1 MKSDKFNIFKK
12 YQIKKKNKN
21 NFVVFTDRG
30 NFDSIIKIGVL
41 SNILSKTKYLE
52 PLILH
57 KSNLSEEK
65 KNLYKKFGI
74 EKFYNL
80 DDKKYFFKNF
90 FFNIYYFSYTLF
102 YLLFNDIE
110 NFINKFD
117 LKNCK
122 IGDLIYDSYI
132 RHKRDF
138 YNPKKFSLHFLREV
152 FISIVTF
159 NSILHILKFYNN
171 RVKKIVITQFCY
183 SNISTLLAKQ
193 CLNNKIKTFLL
204 SGPSLF
210 KIENYDAF
218 IHPFCITKKKLDK
231 TEFKS
236 KEKKIYHKYLK
247 RRFSGKVWTHPDV
260 AKAYS
265 KRKSFTL
272 EMLLQK
278 LSIPKDVKF
287 KKIIL
292 FGCHAFKDAPH
303 STGKHIF
310 RDYFDH
316 LDKTIEFIKH
326 KKDFLWIFKPHPSRN
341 FFNEDNFLNDYFKKK
356 N

>member
-12 YQIKKKNKN
+12 YQIKKKKKN
-21 NFVVFTDRG
+21 NFVVFIDRG

-132 RHKRDF
+132 RHKKR
-138 YNPKKFSLHFLREV
+138 
-152 FISIVTF
+152 
-159 NSILHILKFYNN
+159 
-171 RVKKIVITQFCY
+171 
-183 SNISTLLAKQ
+183 LL
-193 CLNNKIKTFLL
+193 
-204 SGPSLF
+204 
-210 KIENYDAF
+210 
-218 IHPFCITKKKLDK
+218 
-231 TEFKS
+231 
-236 KEKKIYHKYLK
+236 
-247 RRFSGKVWTHPDV
+247 
-260 AKAYS
+260 
-265 KRKSFTL
+265 
-272 EMLLQK
+272 
-278 LSIPKDVKF
+278 
-287 KKIIL
+287 
-292 FGCHAFKDAPH
+292 
-303 STGKHIF
+303 
-310 RDYFDH
+310 
-316 LDKTIEFIKH
+316 
-326 KKDFLWIFKPHPSRN
+326 
-341 FFNEDNFLNDYFKKK
+341 
-356 N
+356 